1 MDEKQRIWNAVLGE
15 IELNVSKAQFDT
27 WIKDTYIVRMDE
39 KEIVVCVPNS
49 FTREWLSNKFHTLI
63 ADSVQTIT
71 GEVKTISY
79 EIDDRSSLKN
89 RGNHIVDL
97 KGSVGAIKDQAPE
110 YPSSAEDQASQE
122 QTQSPF
128 SPSAAT
134 GSSDHAQTDSN
145 FQPST
150 SALNSAYTFENFIV
164 GGSNELAHAAALNV
178 AKEPGTRYNPL
189 FVYGGV
195 GLGKTHLIQ
204 AIGNSLAAQDKHICY
219 VSSDTFISEFTKSVR
234 QGNITQFKAKY
245 RAADVLIIDDVQFV
259 GGKEKTQEEIFNT
272 FNELYSHNKQ
282 IILTSDRPPNAIQTL
297 NDRLK
302 SRFEGGMIA
311 DIVLPEFETRVAI
324 LKSKCEQKGFE
335 IPEQY
340 LYPIAEHIKSNVR
353 ELEGTL
359 NQVIAQAQLLG
370 NRVTEDMIR
379 RVVAGSTAEK
389 AHSLDSDT
397 VIDIIV
403 EHFRIS
409 KEDLLSKTR
418 RQEIAY
424 PRQLTMYLLREEL
437 DHTYPG
443 IGKSLGGRDHTT
455 VMHAHQKIKERLS
468 KDYALEQDITLL
480 RNKLYNS

>member
-39 KEIVVCVPNS
+39 SVIVVCVPNS
-49 FTREWLSNKFHTLI
+49 FTREWLGNKFHTLI
-63 ADSVQTIT
+63 VESVKNIT
-71 GEVKTISY
+71 GEIKQISY
-79 EIDDRSSLKN
+79 EIEDKN
-89 RGNHIVDL
+89 SGTTGGPKHIVDL
-97 KGSVGAIKDQAPE
+97 KSSAHHQTEPSEEASSSVTSSFQKHNGQNSHSEHTNTTSDRTQDSLFQAPT
-110 YPSSAEDQASQE
+110 SS
-122 QTQSPF
+122 
-128 SPSAAT
+128 
-134 GSSDHAQTDSN
+134 
-145 FQPST
+145 
-150 SALNSAYTFENFIV
+150 LNPVYTFHNFIV

-204 AIGNSLAAQDKHICY
+204 AVGNNLANEDYTVCY
-219 VSSDTFISEFTKSVR
+219 VSSDTFISEFTRSIR
-234 QGNITQFKAKY
+234 QGDINAFKKKY
-245 RAADVLIIDDVQFV
+245 RSLDVLIIDDIQFI
-259 GGKEKTQEEIFNT
+259 GGKEKTQEEVFNT
-272 FNELYSHNKQ
+272 FNELYSHDKQ

-311 DIVLPEFETRVAI
+311 DIVLPDFETRVAI
-324 LKSKCEQKGFE
+324 LKSKCAQKNFDL
-335 IPEQY
+335 PEHY

-353 ELEGTL
+353 ELEGAL
-359 NQVIAQAQLLG
+359 NQIIAQAQLLG
-370 NRVTEDMIR
+370 NSVTEDMVR
-379 RVVAGSTAEK
+379 RLVEGNAAETRR
-389 AHSLDSDT
+389 SLDENSL
-397 VIDIIV
+397 IEIIL
-403 EHFRIS
+403 EHFHIN
-409 KEDLLSKTR
+409 KEDLLSKSR

-437 DHTYPG
+437 EYTYPG

-468 KDYALEQDITLL
+468 KDYALEQDVTIL

>member
-1 MDEKQRIWNAVLGE
+1 MDERQRIWNAVLGE

-27 WIKDTYIVRMDE
+27 WIKDTYIVRMD
-39 KEIVVCVPNS
+39 KNEIIVCVPNT
-49 FTREWLSNKFHTLI
+49 FTREWLSNKFHSLI
-63 ADSVQTIT
+63 VESVQNIT
-71 GEVKTISY
+71 GEIKTVSY
-79 EIDDRSSLKN
+79 EIEDRTVSRTKA
-89 RGNHIVDL
+89 NHIVDL
-97 KGSVGAIKDQAPE
+97 KSSVGRMSSNNEETEDADSADGEPESPFTDSQAQQSAEATQHQDSLFQAPT
-110 YPSSAEDQASQE
+110 SS
-122 QTQSPF
+122 
-128 SPSAAT
+128 
-134 GSSDHAQTDSN
+134 
-145 FQPST
+145 
-150 SALNSAYTFENFIV
+150 LNGAYTFENFIV

-204 AIGNSLAAQDKHICY
+204 AIGNQLSAQDYHICY

-234 QGNITQFKAKY
+234 QGNINQFKEKY
-245 RAADVLIIDDVQFV
+245 RAADVLIIDDVQFI
-259 GGKEKTQEEIFNT
+259 GGKEKTQEEVFNT

-324 LKSKCEQKGFE
+324 LKSKCEQKQFE
-335 IPEQY
+335 LPEAY

-353 ELEGTL
+353 ELEGAL

-370 NRVTEDMIR
+370 NSVTEDMIKR
-379 RVVAGSTAEK
+379 IVAGSTTEK
-389 AHSLDSDT
+389 TRSLDGNT
-397 VIDIIV
+397 LIEVIVD
-403 EHFRIS
+403 HFRIN
-409 KEDLLSKTR
+409 KDDLFSKTR

-437 DHTYPG
+437 EYTYPG

-468 KDYALEQDITLL
+468 KDYALEQDVTIL